1 MVELVGKVSE
11 RGIRRS
17 EVRFLMGTWEFFFVP
32 RSWQDEKHLSLYVLK
47 FHLSK
52 IYIYI
57 LRSIPSLAPI
67 ACYDKSM

>member
-52 IYIYI
+52 IFIYFTFYT
-57 LRSIPSLAPI
+57 I
-67 ACYDKSM
+67 ARTDRLL